1 MPITHVRYVHRKP
14 EPHPVPANFEELEQD
29 ETILFFDPVAEAT
42 VTNVGELY
50 RKLEIGHRANEIVVF
65 RGAEMSFVDALNND
79 PILPDFL
86 ADKKV
91 LALVGHTV
99 AGQPAP
105 AFCKV
110 PKFAP

>member
-1 MPITHVRYVHRKP
+1 MPITYVRCVHRKP
-14 EPHPVPANFEELEQD
+14 EPDPKPATFEELEQD

-65 RGAEMSFVDALNND
+65 RGAEMSFVDALGND

-86 ADKKV
+86 ADNKL
-91 LALVGHTV
+91 LALIVHPD